1 MVILLAHYF
10 TNEDNLKSEL
20 KELNYML
27 KSDNFTFFSDNG
39 VFSKERIDFGS
50 NALIENILED
60 EKRNHLKVLD
70 LGCGYGLIGIV
81 LNKMIQAEVTMS
93 DVNKRALHLTERN
106 LKLNNATAKVVES
119 DCYENI
125 EDKFDLI
132 VTNPPIRAGKDVLL
146 KMLLGSSDYLTD
158 KGLLWFVMKKDH
170 GAKSMIRELSEKFE
184 CTVVEKR
191 KGFYIIKAKIH

>member
-60 EKRNHLKVLD
+60 EKRYHLKVLD

>member
-146 KMLLGSSDYLTD
+146 KMLLESSDYLTD

>member
-60 EKRNHLKVLD
+60 EKRYHLKVLD

-146 KMLLGSSDYLTD
+146 KMLLESSDYLTD

>member
-20 KELNYML
+20 KELNYTL

-50 NALIENILED
+50 NALIENVLED

-106 LKLNNATAKVVES
+106 LKLNNAIAKVVES

-125 EDKFDLI
+125 EGKFDLI

>member
-60 EKRNHLKVLD
+60 EKRSHLKVLD

>member
-60 EKRNHLKVLD
+60 EKRSHLKVLD

-146 KMLLGSSDYLTD
+146 KMLLESSDYLTD